1 MQKNLFSKNEKEECE
16 MADKEK
22 VFVFLDNLRES
33 GVTNMWGAVP
43 YMQIKFPKLREDEA
57 ADLLFEWINSFNERH
72 KK

>member
-1 MQKNLFSKNEKEECE
+1 